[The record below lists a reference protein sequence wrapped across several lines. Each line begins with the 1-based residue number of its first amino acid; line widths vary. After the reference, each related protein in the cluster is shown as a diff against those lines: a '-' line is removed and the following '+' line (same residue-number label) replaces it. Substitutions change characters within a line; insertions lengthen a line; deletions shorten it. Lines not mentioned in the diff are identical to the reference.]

1 MSDQPRDP
9 SVPDEDPS
17 RSAPPLPSYQ
27 PHRAPAPTP
36 DPAADPA
43 LRAKA
48 LERLEA
54 VKGFRI
60 HLTVYVAVI
69 GFLAAIWLTTG
80 GGYFWPVWPA
90 LGWGLGLALHLA
102 SLSWDKEPTEEQI
115 AAEARRLAQRQSPRR
130 DAIED

>member
-1 MSDQPRDP
+1 MTEDDPRTP
-9 SVPDEDPS
+9 
-17 RSAPPLPSYQ
+17 PPLPAYQ
-27 PHRAPAPTP
+27 PPTDPATRS

-60 HLTVYVAVI
+60 HLTVYLAVI
-69 GFLAAIWLTTG
+69 GFLTAIWVVTG
-80 GGYFWPVWPA
+80 GGFFWPVWPA

-102 SLSWDKEPTEEQI
+102 SLTWDKEPTEAQI
-115 AAEARRLAQRQSPRR
+115 EAQARRMAR
-130 DAIED
+130 DRTRPPGAIED

>member
-1 MSDQPRDP
+1 
-9 SVPDEDPS
+9 
-17 RSAPPLPSYQ
+17 
-27 PHRAPAPTP
+27 
-36 DPAADPA
+36 

-69 GFLAAIWLTTG
+69 GFLVAIWLTTG

-115 AAEARRLAQRQSPRR
+115 AAEARRLAQRQSPRQQ
-130 DAIED
+130 AIED